1 MTPSTLKPSLAQLAA
16 LAAFSLLFAPALS
29 AQNSGRGFLKA
40 QAGSTFLDGESNLTA
55 GGGFGVRITGFLDLF
70 AEAGT
75 IRNTCD
81 FGLLGSRVTMPIR
94 SVLTPF
100 FEIGGG
106 AGRLDPHLRSRP
118 PVLQTAPKIESLPA
132 PPERTN
138 LMLTATAGVHLAATR
153 RFGFDF
159 AWRYLRIS
167 TDRPAFST
175 SLLYSGIVYRF

>member
-1 MTPSTLKPSLAQLAA
+1 MTLKPALARFTA
-16 LAAFSLLFAPALS
+16 LAAFFLVFTPALT

-40 QAGSTFLDGESNLTA
+40 QAGSTFTYGEANLA
-55 GGGFGVRITGFLDLF
+55 ASGGFGVRLTGSLDLF
-70 AEAGT
+70 AEAGA

-81 FGLLGSRVTMPIR
+81 FGFFGTRITLPFQ
-94 SVLTPF
+94 SVLSPF
-100 FEIGGG
+100 FEVGGG
-106 AGRLDPHLRSRP
+106 AGRL
-118 PVLQTAPKIESLPA
+118 APNVELSSD

-159 AWRYLRIS
+159 AYRYLRVA

-175 SLLYSGIVYRF
+175 SLLYAGIVYRF